1 MSITLVAVGNG
12 GYNLASDIKN
22 ANLFTETKLIVCDTD
37 NQELANNAAQA
48 DESFRLDEI
57 REAKSNLTGLV
68 ENVIS
73 QMTDTTLIC
82 ATLGGQTGSIYAPL
96 IALAAIL
103 KGKFVCS
110 VFSMPFE
117 FEGVRIT
124 KQAGTAKMQLIT
136 ASNFAIQQNNEMLKE
151 IGDTDIVNMNKPIV
165 EAIKTAI
172 SCYSFIELASANNN
186 EIQEI
191 IPENYRKQKEKPL
204 IWFRSDCY
212 RGISDKDRK
221 EVFDSFL

>member
-22 ANLFTETKLIVCDTD
+22 ANLFTDAKLIVCDTD
-37 NQELANNAAQA
+37 DQELANNASQA
-48 DESFRLDEI
+48 DASFRLDEI
-57 REAKSNLTGLV
+57 REAKSNLAGLV
-68 ENVIS
+68 EDVIS
-73 QMTDTTLIC
+73 QVTDAILIC

-110 VFSMPFE
+110 AFSMPFD
-117 FEGVRIT
+117 FEGVCKI
-124 KQAGTAKMQLIT
+124 KQAETAKMQLIT
-136 ASNFAIQQNNEMLKE
+136 ASNFAIQQNNEMLKG
-151 IGDTDIVNMNKPIV
+151 IDNTDIANMNTPII

-172 SCYSFIELASANNN
+172 SSYSFIELASANNK

-212 RGISDKDRK
+212 RGISDKGRK

>member
-103 KGKFVCS
+103 K
-110 VFSMPFE
+110 
-117 FEGVRIT
+117 R
-124 KQAGTAKMQLIT
+124 
-136 ASNFAIQQNNEMLKE
+136 
-151 IGDTDIVNMNKPIV
+151 
-165 EAIKTAI
+165 
-172 SCYSFIELASANNN
+172 
-186 EIQEI
+186 
-191 IPENYRKQKEKPL
+191 
-204 IWFRSDCY
+204 
-212 RGISDKDRK
+212 
-221 EVFDSFL
+221 

>member
-1 MSITLVAVGNG
+1 
-12 GYNLASDIKN
+12 
-22 ANLFTETKLIVCDTD
+22 
-37 NQELANNAAQA
+37 
-48 DESFRLDEI
+48 
-57 REAKSNLTGLV
+57 
-68 ENVIS
+68 
-73 QMTDTTLIC
+73 
-82 ATLGGQTGSIYAPL
+82 
-96 IALAAIL
+96 
-103 KGKFVCS
+103 
-110 VFSMPFE
+110 
-117 FEGVRIT
+117 
-124 KQAGTAKMQLIT
+124 
-136 ASNFAIQQNNEMLKE
+136 
-151 IGDTDIVNMNKPIV
+151 MNKPIV